1 MEEAKKEIKT
11 IGISGSRGFN
21 RYEQFEADVHYFIQ
35 NIKEDIQF
43 CSGGA
48 MSGADYLIGRYCKE
62 YNYPLIE
69 HLPDYTTHGKK
80 APIIRNSDIVRD
92 SNMMIFWWDG
102 ISRGTKDTI
111 NKCKTKGIPYRIVK
125 I

>member
-1 MEEAKKEIKT
+1 MKT
-11 IGISGSRGFN
+11 IGISGSRGFDN
-21 RYEQFEADVHYFIQ
+21 YEQFQTDIHYLVS
-35 NIKEDIQF
+35 NLKEDFQF

-48 MSGADYLIGRYCKE
+48 RSGADHLITRYCKE
-62 YNYPLIE
+62 YNYNLIE

-80 APIIRNSDIVRD
+80 APILRNSLIVQD
-92 SNMMIFWWDG
+92 SDMMIFWWDE

-111 NKCKTKGIPYRIVK
+111 NKCKTKGIPYRIIK